1 MSDHLLLR
9 HAAVCGLSCQ
19 LRPLL
24 HQLQEALTLMM
35 CSPLPQPGAAE
46 SGHRHLQLTPRHQ
59 LQAVLTLLLCVPLL
73 QHGAAQSSHFRQQHQ
88 LRHQLQAA
96 LTPLIHAPAMQP
108 RAVECGFPF
117 IPYSPIYSTA
127 DVLVCFCRCLLPPRQ
142 RGCSHGKLL
151 WGSNREAPK
160 DKTDSGRS
168 GRCNCVTVQK

>member
-1 MSDHLLLR
+1 MTLTPLMSDHLLLR

-46 SGHRHLQLTPRHQ
+46 YGHRHLQLTPRHQ

-108 RAVECGFPF
+108 RAVECGRAGVFLQM
-117 IPYSPIYSTA
+117 S
-127 DVLVCFCRCLLPPRQ
+127 LPPRQ